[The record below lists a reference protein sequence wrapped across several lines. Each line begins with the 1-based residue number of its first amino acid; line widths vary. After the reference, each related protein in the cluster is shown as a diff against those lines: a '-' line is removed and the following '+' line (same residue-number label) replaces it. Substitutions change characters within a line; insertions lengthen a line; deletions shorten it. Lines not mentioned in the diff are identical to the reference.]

1 MLERIVSIDF
11 VMTEV
16 TVEMRLLV
24 SAVLQLVKIGETQSR
39 KLAEILIDCYDRR
52 MKRRLME
59 RGQELFFDQ

>member
-24 SAVLQLVKIGETQSR
+24 SAVLQLVKIGETRSR
-39 KLAEILIDCYDRR
+39 KLAEILADCSDQR
-52 MKRRLME
+52 MTE
-59 RGQELFFDQ
+59 RGQELFSD

>member
-24 SAVLQLVKIGETQSR
+24 SAVLQLVKIGETRSR
-39 KLAEILIDCYDRR
+39 KLAEILADCSDQR
-52 MKRRLME
+52 MKN
-59 RGQELFFDQ
+59 